1 MPNTSYPG
9 LPIPGTPGPLGAK
22 ALGADWNAAVN
33 TQPLRLLTEAGVLVT
48 LWVDSTNRL
57 RIKAT
62 TAPTSDTDG
71 TVVGTQT

>member
-9 LPIPGTPGPLGAK
+9 TPTPGPLGFK
-22 ALGADWNAAVN
+22 QFGADWNSATN
-33 TQPLRLLTEAGVLVT
+33 TRPLTLLTEAGVLVT

-71 TVVGTQT
+71 TVVGTQS

>member
-1 MPNTSYPG
+1 MPNNAYRSPE
-9 LPIPGTPGPLGAK
+9 PGPLGYK
-22 ALGADWNAAVN
+22 GFGADWNSGVT
-33 TQPLRLLTEAGVLVT
+33 TQAFTLTTEAGVNIY

>member
-1 MPNTSYPG
+1 MPNNAFR
-9 LPIPGTPGPLGAK
+9 TPSAGPLGFK
-22 ALGADWNAAVN
+22 AFAADWNGAVT
-33 TQPLRLLTEAGVLVT
+33 TQPFILTTEAGASVY

-57 RIKAT
+57 RIKAA

>member
-1 MPNTSYPG
+1 MPNNAYRSPN
-9 LPIPGTPGPLGAK
+9 PGPLGYK
-22 ALGADWNAAVN
+22 AFGADWNAG
-33 TQPLRLLTEAGVLVT
+33 TQTQAFTLTTEAGVAVY

>member
-1 MPNTSYPG
+1 MPNNAYRNPN
-9 LPIPGTPGPLGAK
+9 PGPLVFK
-22 ALGADWNAAVN
+22 QFGADWNGGTA
-33 TQPLRLLTEAGVLVT
+33 TQPFTLQTEAGVNIY
-48 LWVDSTNRL
+48 LWVDSTTRL

>member
-9 LPIPGTPGPLGAK
+9 TPTPGPLGWKNFA
-22 ALGADWNAAVN
+22 ADWNGATN
-33 TQPLRLLTEAGVLVT
+33 TRPFILTTEAGVSIW
-48 LWVDSTNRL
+48 LWVDSTTRL

>member
-1 MPNTSYPG
+1 MPNNAYRTPQ
-9 LPIPGTPGPLGAK
+9 PGPLGFKEFA
-22 ALGADWNAAVN
+22 ADWNGAVN
-33 TQPLRLLTEAGVLVT
+33 TQPFILRTEAGAAVY

>member
-9 LPIPGTPGPLGAK
+9 TPTPGPLGNK
-22 ALGADWNAAVN
+22 AFGADYNSAVN
-33 TQPLRLLTEAGVLVT
+33 TRYFTLTTEAGVAVY
-48 LWVDSTNRL
+48 LWVDSTTRL

-71 TVVGTQT
+71 VVVGTQS

>member
-1 MPNTSYPG
+1 MPDNAYRTPQ
-9 LPIPGTPGPLGAK
+9 PGPLGFK
-22 ALGADWNAAVN
+22 QFGADWNAGVK
-33 TQPLRLLTEAGVLVT
+33 TQAFILQTEAGVNVY

>member
-1 MPNTSYPG
+1 MANTAYN
-9 LPIPGTPGPLGAK
+9 TPSNGPLGEQNF
-22 ALGADWNAAVN
+22 GADWNAGVT
-33 TQPLRLLTEAGVLVT
+33 TQHFVLTTEAGVSIF